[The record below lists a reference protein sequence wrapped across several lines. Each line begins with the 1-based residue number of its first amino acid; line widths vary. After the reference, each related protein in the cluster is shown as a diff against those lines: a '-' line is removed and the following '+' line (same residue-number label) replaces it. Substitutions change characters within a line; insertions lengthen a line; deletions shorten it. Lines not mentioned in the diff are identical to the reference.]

1 MKKLVFILTAVLLT
15 AMSVNVFAQNNGVTP
30 TPGSTFTYNVTDNG
44 NTYLWSVTKGDLT
57 TVTTDATIGTAGAA
71 TTTIAWA
78 PTATIGSIYYVHLLE
93 TDANSCSNQKVL
105 KVTISASQ
113 FYLAI
118 AADQTSPACYDGA
131 VVVTLNAGDPRYNH
145 GKATISYTITP
156 TGLGSA
162 TGYSFDLADVLSQTT
177 NFASVPTVTSGNAS
191 ITTGVVTVT
200 DTNPVTIEYVV
211 TNSNLYDNTTDAA
224 GTSANFK
231 QTVNITNGVTSLGVR
246 ANTSTPANYTDET
259 DVARPATTSIG
270 FN

>member
-118 AADQTSPACYDGA
+118 AADQTSPACY
-131 VVVTLNAGDPRYNH
+131 H